1 MITIGKK
8 QNWSEIWGYPP
19 RVFFPIIP
27 VLPVNS
33 VKAGGGSMEV
43 RKMNRQKTTITG
55 RESFPNTHTE
65 GQAVSL
71 LVLPQQTILKRTWI
85 CSGLF
90 DSLYLLLLQIDR
102 NFFCPSC
109 DSILNSQE
117 SIKSSG
123 SICIVVVSDWEIA
136 SQLKT
141 QWKY

>member
-27 VLPVNS
+27 VLPVKCQS
-33 VKAGGGSMEV
+33 RRRKYGGKENEQT
-43 RKMNRQKTTITG
+43 KDNH
-55 RESFPNTHTE
+55 NTHTE

-136 SQLKT
+136 FQLKT